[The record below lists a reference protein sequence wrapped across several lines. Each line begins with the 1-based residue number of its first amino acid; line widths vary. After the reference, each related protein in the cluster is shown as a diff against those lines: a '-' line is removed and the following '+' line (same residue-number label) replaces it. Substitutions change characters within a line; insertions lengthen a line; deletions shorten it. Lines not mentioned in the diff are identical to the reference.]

1 MRNDGGRGRGESF
14 SCHFSCASKAIGLS
28 FAMTSEGGV
37 KQVSC
42 RDRQCVKAI
51 DEFHNVMHSSIRF
64 VFCDPVSTQ
73 GVTSVKHPQ
82 MSIPVARGRRH
93 ERKSII
99 PKM

>member
-1 MRNDGGRGRGESF
+1 
-14 SCHFSCASKAIGLS
+14 
-28 FAMTSEGGV
+28 MTSEGGV

-42 RDRQCVKAI
+42 EDRQCVKAI

-82 MSIPVARGRRH
+82 CVHPVARGRKDMNR
-93 ERKSII
+93 RRRRINRQARII
-99 PKM
+99 AEE